1 MSDTNNSI
9 IKRRKGIKDPVSGIS
24 HLIGMLLSIAGLVL
38 LIIDAARYGEGAW
51 DVVTFTIFGSALVL
65 LYLFSSLY
73 HLLNLGQTGTKVF
86 KKFDHMMIYVLIAA
100 TYTPIC
106 LGPLRGPWGW
116 SIFGVV
122 WLLAIIGIIL
132 TAVWI
137 KAPRWLTTSLYLA
150 MGWLVV
156 IMAYPFITTFIE
168 LNALPSVL
176 WLLFGGIFYT
186 IGGIIYGLKKFPFTT
201 KNFGFHEIFHI
212 FVMLGSFCQ
221 FWFIFKHLLYI

>member
-1 MSDTNNSI
+1 MS
-9 IKRRKGIKDPVSGIS
+9 KIKDPVSGIS
-24 HLIGMLLSIAGLVL
+24 HLIGAVLSVAGLVL
-38 LIIDAARYGEGAW
+38 LIVYSALYGEGAW
-51 DVVTFTIFGSALVL
+51 DVVSFTIFGVSLVL
-65 LYLFSSLY
+65 LYTFSTLY
-73 HLLNLGQTGTKVF
+73 HMLNLGEKGTKVF
-86 KKFDHMMIYVLIAA
+86 KKFDHMMIYVLIAGS
-100 TYTPIC
+100 YTPIC

-122 WLLAIIGIIL
+122 WLLAVIGIIL

-156 IMAYPFITTFIE
+156 VMAYPFLKTFIE
-168 LNALPSVL
+168 LQALSSLL
-176 WLLFGGIFYT
+176 WLLIGGIFYT
-186 IGGIIYGLKKFPFTT
+186 IGGVIYGLKKAPFTT

-221 FWFIFKHLLYI
+221 FWFVFRYLLYI

>member
-1 MSDTNNSI
+1 MEDTTSI
-9 IKRRKGIKDPVSGIS
+9 IKKKKGIKDPVSGFS

-38 LIIDAARYGEGAW
+38 LIVYAAIYGEGAW
-51 DVVTFTIFGSALVL
+51 DIVTFTIFGVALVL

-73 HLLNLGQTGTKVF
+73 HLLNLGETATKVF
-86 KKFDHMMIYVLIAA
+86 KKFDHMMIYILIAA

-122 WLLAIIGIIL
+122 WGLAVLGVIL

-137 KAPRWLTTSLYLA
+137 KAPRWLTTSIYIA

-156 IMAYPFITTFIE
+156 IMAYPFITTFKS

-176 WLLFGGIFYT
+176 WLLLGGIFYT
-186 IGGIIYGLKKFPFTT
+186 IGGVIYGLKKAPFTT
-201 KNFGFHEIFHI
+201 KYFGFHEIFHI

-221 FWFIFKHLLYI
+221 FWFVFRYLLYI